1 MISHTI
7 AQSVLKS
14 HEKLNCH
21 EFWVTLRV
29 MVSLQHIKH
38 KKLNQ
43 CSCWRRFLN
52 PHPRQTFVPGFLI
65 IIIYLFFFCNPTVS
79 QQGFRFEYAKAYL
92 RSSVYYSFFD
102 NMFEEQQEIQAPL
115 NSTDPL
121 IISILFPLFQ
131 YMRQRETT
139 QTQKWSELCISF
151 VIFMEIVRTSCC
163 HKVFLAIFPFEDLKE
178 RFAIL
183 RENNSEPIFPSPY
196 EDFWINW
203 TLPVTRATVES

>member
-1 MISHTI
+1 MYKPKE
-7 AQSVLKS
+7 LKLNSLTVEMKVFSSFFSIKCCFYKIKNLCSGDSSYNCSKCSQS

-38 KKLNQ
+38 KKQNQ

-102 NMFEEQQEIQAPL
+102 TMFEEQQEIEAPWI
-115 NSTDPL
+115 PL
-121 IISILFPLFQ
+121 
-131 YMRQRETT
+131 TH
-139 QTQKWSELCISF
+139 W
-151 VIFMEIVRTSCC
+151 
-163 HKVFLAIFPFEDLKE
+163 
-178 RFAIL
+178 
-183 RENNSEPIFPSPY
+183 
-196 EDFWINW
+196 
-203 TLPVTRATVES
+203 